1 MISGLERGGY
11 MKVFY
16 LSSDELFYSVVYAN
30 SKEEAF
36 EKMKCSRK
44 ELFRILGS
52 PSDIERWDIEEFTP
66 DSYDGVLCFY

>member
-1 MISGLERGGY
+1 

-16 LSSDELFYSVVYAN
+16 LTHELFYGVIYAN
-30 SKEEAF
+30 DKEEAF

-44 ELFRILGS
+44 ELFRILGL
-52 PSDIERWDIEEFTP
+52 PSDIEQWDIEEFTP

>member
-1 MISGLERGGY
+1 

-16 LSSDELFYSVVYAN
+16 LSSSELFYGVVYAN

-44 ELFRILGS
+44 ELFRILGLS
-52 PSDIERWDIEEFTP
+52 SDIERWDIEEFTL
-66 DSYDGVLCFY
+66 DSYGGVLCFY

>member
-1 MISGLERGGY
+1 

-16 LSSDELFYSVVYAN
+16 LSSSELFYSVVYAN

-36 EKMKCSRK
+36 EKMKYSRK
-44 ELFRILGS
+44 ELFRILGL
-52 PSDIERWDIEEFTP
+52 PSDIERWDIEEFTL

>member
-1 MISGLERGGY
+1 

-16 LSSDELFYSVVYAN
+16 LSSSELFYSVVYAN

-36 EKMKCSRK
+36 EKMKYSRK
-44 ELFRILGS
+44 ELFRILGLS
-52 PSDIERWDIEEFTP
+52 SDIERWDIEEFTL

>member
-1 MISGLERGGY
+1 

-16 LSSDELFYSVVYAN
+16 LSSSELFYSVVYAN

-36 EKMKCSRK
+36 EKMKYSRK
-44 ELFRILGS
+44 ELFRILGLS
-52 PSDIERWDIEEFTP
+52 SDIERWDIEEFTP